1 MSTIPIEL
9 SYMWNQLCNK
19 NNFPIRSNFWFEQKH
34 RISYSWAPGNNF
46 DPEFHCAFCSE
57 IIVRSAF
64 VALNNKKYWKW
75 QTHRRAFRIVFKI
88 CLLSDTVFFLEI
100 FNCGCNTFSDV
111 FFIWFWWIWQIQSNW
126 VGTLMYGKS
135 GDWNA
140 KGGKIIMK
148 QRAQTNNTRFRLTA
162 NWCVV
167 CCLARC
173 PFFYFANVILYS
185 IVFLLILY
193 SMKCTKIKK
202 LFAKSKSTK

>member
-100 FNCGCNTFSDV
+100 FNCGCNTFFGV
-111 FFIWFWWIWQIQSNW
+111 FFH
-126 VGTLMYGKS
+126 
-135 GDWNA
+135 
-140 KGGKIIMK
+140 
-148 QRAQTNNTRFRLTA
+148 
-162 NWCVV
+162 
-167 CCLARC
+167 
-173 PFFYFANVILYS
+173 
-185 IVFLLILY
+185 LIL
-193 SMKCTKIKK
+193 MNLTNTVELGWNFDVRKKWWLKCKRRKNNYETTRSNK
-202 LFAKSKSTK
+202 

>member
-34 RISYSWAPGNNF
+34 QISYSWAPGNNF
-46 DPEFHCAFCSE
+46 GSE
-57 IIVRSAF
+57 HISLCFSFGIIVRSAF
-64 VALNNKKYWKW
+64 VALNNKKYGKW
-75 QTHRRAFRIVFKI
+75 QTHRRAFRIVFEI
-88 CLLSDTVFFLEI
+88 FLFSDTVFFLEI

-111 FFIWFWWIWQIQSNW
+111 FFIWFWWIWQIQSNC
-126 VGTLMYGKS
+126 VETLMYGKS

-148 QRAQTNNTRFRLTA
+148 QRARTNNTRSRLTA

-167 CCLARC
+167 CCLTWC
-173 PFFYFANVILYS
+173 LFFIFYFILPLFLFMASNVQ
-185 IVFLLILY
+185 
-193 SMKCTKIKK
+193 K
-202 LFAKSKSTK
+202 